1 VLVSCALVAV
11 PPGLGLAAQ
20 AHDPQHAAADK
31 AKPPAGMAAKDRAMM
46 ADREKMMADM
56 KP

>member
-11 PPGLGLAAQ
+11 PAGLGLAAQ
-20 AHDPQHAAADK
+20 AHDSEHAAADK